1 MYLLKRNQVKVFIDV
16 LYEVPP
22 VCETY
27 KTGVSPSKSHLI
39 CEAQM
44 DRNDHIKYCK
54 IYLNKY
60 VCNID

>member
-1 MYLLKRNQVKVFIDV
+1 VKVFIDV

-44 DRNDHIKYCK
+44 DRNDHIKSCK